1 MLLTLGIIISA
12 FVLGVLLAFMP
23 GAGARTLRW
32 MRTLAAWAA
41 VLAVLALILPEA
53 LHQVGAYALI
63 PFAIGLAAP
72 ALFERVGARYRRDE
86 PAGGRDRFA
95 QRLQRGGGPVHP
107 GTRTEAIA
115 FDIGYVGLLMHAFS
129 DGVAFF
135 ALATTAELG
144 ALLALA
150 LHIVPSTT
158 IVALHA
164 LHEDAQRRAILLAA
178 GLLGATLLGFG
189 LGELAPAALVERL
202 LPWVTAAAGGV
213 LLHVVAHAWRLG
225 GPAAQPE
232 RRSP

>member
-1 MLLTLGIIISA
+1 MLLTLGIIVSA

-32 MRTLAAWAA
+32 MRALAAWAA

-63 PFAIGLAAP
+63 PFAIGFVAP
-72 ALFERVGARYRRDE
+72 ALFER
-86 PAGGRDRFA
+86 
-95 QRLQRGGGPVHP
+95 LQRAPRPEASAGEHP
-107 GTRTEAIA
+107 SASRTEAIA

-135 ALATTAELG
+135 ALASTAELG

-150 LHIVPSTT
+150 LHVVPSTT

-164 LHEDAQRRAILLAA
+164 LHEDAQRRAILLAG

-189 LGELAPAALVERL
+189 LGELAPAALVEAL

-225 GPAAQPE
+225 GAAAEAEHP
-232 RRSP
+232 

>member
-72 ALFERVGARYRRDE
+72 ALFER
-86 PAGGRDRFA
+86 
-95 QRLQRGGGPVHP
+95 LQRSGGPAHP
-107 GTRTEAIA
+107 ATRTEAIA
-115 FDIGYVGLLMHAFS
+115 FDFGYVGLLMHAFS

-135 ALATTAELG
+135 ALARTAELG

-189 LGELAPAALVERL
+189 LGEVAPAALVERL

-213 LLHVVAHAWRLG
+213 LLHVVAHAWRFG

-232 RRSP
+232 RRAP

>member
-63 PFAIGLAAP
+63 PFAIGFVAP
-72 ALFERVGARYRRDE
+72 ALFER
-86 PAGGRDRFA
+86 
-95 QRLQRGGGPVHP
+95 LQRGPRPDSLTDDHAAS
-107 GTRTEAIA
+107 RTEAIA
-115 FDIGYVGLLMHAFS
+115 FDVGYVGLLMHAFS

-135 ALATTAELG
+135 ALASTAELG

-150 LHIVPSTT
+150 LHVVPSTT

-164 LHEDAQRRAILLAA
+164 LHEDAHRRAILLAA

-189 LGELAPAALVERL
+189 LGEVAPAALVERL

-213 LLHVVAHAWRLG
+213 LLHVVAHAWRLSG
-225 GPAAQPE
+225 TPAEPE
-232 RRSP
+232 RRAP